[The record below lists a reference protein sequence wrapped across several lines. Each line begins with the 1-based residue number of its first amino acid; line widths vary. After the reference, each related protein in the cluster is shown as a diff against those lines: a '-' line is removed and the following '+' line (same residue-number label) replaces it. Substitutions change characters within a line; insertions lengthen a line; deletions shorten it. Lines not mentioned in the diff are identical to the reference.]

1 MAAVRTSEVKILV
14 VEDDPDAREMMK
26 SFLLS
31 EGYKVETAT
40 NGRKAIEYLKSSA
53 TPCLILLDL
62 MMPEM
67 NGIEFLQSRRQES
80 ELSGIPVVV
89 VTAVQEACRGAK
101 ALGAVD
107 CVSKP
112 VEFHQLLDLA
122 RRYC

>member
-1 MAAVRTSEVKILV
+1 MVTTRIPGEKILV
-14 VEDDPDAREMMK
+14 VEDDPDTREMVK
-26 SFLLS
+26 AFFVS
-31 EGYKVETAT
+31 EGYQVETAA
-40 NGRKAIEYLKSSA
+40 NGRKAIEYLKSSE

-89 VTAVQEACRGAK
+89 VTAVQEACKGAR
-101 ALGAVD
+101 ALGAID
-107 CVSKP
+107 CLSKP
-112 VEFHQLLDLA
+112 FEFHQLLDLA